1 MMELREKIVHGVA
14 LPADEEYIAAVEEL
28 LANEE
33 VRSMEQYTQHGGT
46 SCLRHSINVSYL
58 AYRYCKQQGWNAVAA
73 ARGGLLHDLFLYDW
87 HDYRRKPGE
96 RLHGFEHPRKAL
108 ENATRLFDLTHVERD
123 VIVRHMFPL
132 TLTPPK
138 TKEAYAVTMF
148 DKYCSFM
155 ETFRRPVLVLH
166 PAAESV

>member
-1 MMELREKIVHGVA
+1 MMELREKLVHGVA
-14 LPADEEYIAAVEEL
+14 LPADEGYIAAVEEL

-58 AYRYCKQQGWNAVAA
+58 AYRYCKQQGWDAVAA

-87 HDYRRKPGE
+87 HDYDRKPGE

-108 ENATRLFDLTHVERD
+108 ENAARLFELTHVERD
-123 VIVRHMFPL
+123 VILRHMFPL

-138 TKEAYAVTMF
+138 TKEAYSVTMF
-148 DKYCSFM
+148 DKYCSLM
-155 ETFRRPVLVLH
+155 ETFRRPVLVLR